1 MAIDLDAAI
10 HDAEAQLA
18 ELDRLRE
25 AAVLRLAELTQRR
38 AARDR
43 SAGPGADPSP
53 VAKARLFGDLFRGR
67 DDVFAVRWE
76 NLAKGRSGYS
86 PRCANE
92 WRPGVCAKPKVRCGA
107 CDRHAFVPLMC
118 IGNSPDSSCHQGCKR
133 YVAMFSFSVPSASY

>member
-43 SAGPGADPSP
+43 SEGPGANLSP
-53 VAKARLFGDLFRGR
+53 IAKARLFGDLFRGR

-86 PRCANE
+86 PRCVPVL
-92 WRPGVCAKPKVRCGA
+92 RRMYAKRLRAYADMGYET
-107 CDRHAFVPLMC
+107 
-118 IGNSPDSSCHQGCKR
+118 NDSS
-133 YVAMFSFSVPSASY
+133 PSNSIPHPSDRLAVSGGL